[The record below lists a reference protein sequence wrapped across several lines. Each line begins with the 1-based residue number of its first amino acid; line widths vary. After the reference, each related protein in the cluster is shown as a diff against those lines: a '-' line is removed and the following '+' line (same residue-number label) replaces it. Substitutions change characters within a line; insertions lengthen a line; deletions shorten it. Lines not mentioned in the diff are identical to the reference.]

1 MGAQK
6 NVPEE
11 QNVKLLGLTCMFVK
25 RKSMKLIKIS
35 VLTTPTTANVK
46 RRFSV
51 LTFPSTKLRNKLAPN
66 SLDKLMQLI
75 SLEYHTFDLDRDE
88 ITDLDKF
95 LKKPHSTKLMQL
107 SYSHLKILK
116 LKVTYAS
123 KLFFAIK

>member
-1 MGAQK
+1 
-6 NVPEE
+6 
-11 QNVKLLGLTCMFVK
+11 MFVK

-35 VLTTPTTANVK
+35 VLTTLTTANVK

-116 LKVTYAS
+116 LKVTYVS